1 VLPRIVTDLHVSI
14 GDLDQA
20 AWLVTAYLLG
30 FTAALP
36 IVGRLAD
43 AHGLQRAFAGCAAL
57 FAAGSLW
64 GALAPDLWQLVAAR
78 GVQAVGGGGMVP
90 IALAAV
96 PARRRL
102 LGLGVI
108 LAAAEAGSVLG
119 PLYGALMVH
128 TFGWRSVFWINLPL
142 TGLVLL
148 AVVTLKSQGAGG
160 RGYLRPVLA
169 GVALGALA
177 VGLAGDLSW
186 RARAPAL
193 ALAAVLAL
201 ALHPRVRRP
210 SPGVATN
217 FFVGAALIVALV
229 ILPVYANVVRHV
241 DATHGALTLVQL
253 TALIPVGALLGARFP
268 RLAPAGM
275 LLAAAGFV
283 WLSQTDRLLGLDLG
297 LMGLGFGLV
306 LAPVAEA
313 AIERARG
320 SEAAAAA
327 ALTVGRMVGMMVGL
341 ASLTSWGLQEFNRR
355 AGRYPLPT
363 TAAERAPYE
372 RHLTDAA
379 LYVFGRLYLIAAA
392 LCVAAALAAL
402 LDVRDHVKRTVA

>member
-30 FTAALP
+30 FTAAMP

-96 PARRRL
+96 PTRRRL
-102 LGLGVI
+102 LGLGVV

-119 PLYGALMVH
+119 PLYGAVMVH

-148 AVVTLKSQGAGG
+148 AVVSLKSQGAGG

-193 ALAAVLAL
+193 AIAAAL
-201 ALHPRVRRP
+201 ALHARVRRP
-210 SPGVATN
+210 PPGVATN

-229 ILPVYANVVRHV
+229 ILPVYANVVRHA

-275 LLAAAGFV
+275 LLAAASFV
-283 WLSQTDRLLGLDLG
+283 WLSQTDRLLALDLG

-341 ASLTSWGLQEFNRR
+341 ASLTSWGLHEFNRR

-379 LYVFGRLYLIAAA
+379 LYVFGRLYLVAAA
-392 LCVAAALAAL
+392 LCFAGALAVV
-402 LDVRDHVKRTVA
+402 LDRRDR

>member
-1 VLPRIVTDLHVSI
+1 MLPRIITDLHVSI

-30 FTAALP
+30 FTAAMPL
-36 IVGRLAD
+36 VGRLAD
-43 AHGLQRAFAGCAAL
+43 AHGLRRAFAGCAAL

-64 GALAPDLWQLVAAR
+64 GALAPDLSQLVAAR

-102 LGLGVI
+102 LGLGVV
-108 LAAAEAGSVLG
+108 LAAAEAGTVLG
-119 PLYGALMVH
+119 PLYGALMVD

-142 TGLVLL
+142 TGLLL
-148 AVVTLKSQGAGG
+148 LGLVTLSSRGAGG
-160 RGYLRPVLA
+160 RGYLRPILA
-169 GVALGALA
+169 GVTLGALA
-177 VGLAGDLSW
+177 LGLAADLSW

-193 ALAAVLAL
+193 AVAAAL
-201 ALHPRVRRP
+201 ALQARRLRP
-210 SPGVATN
+210 SSGVAVN

-229 ILPVYANVVRHV
+229 ILPVHANVVRHV

-283 WLSQTDRLLGLDLG
+283 WLSQTDRLLALDLG
-297 LMGLGFGLV
+297 LTGLGFGLV

-341 ASLTSWGLQEFNRR
+341 ASLTTWGLQEFNRR
-355 AGRYPLPT
+355 AGRYSLPT
-363 TAAERAPYE
+363 TAAEREPYE

-392 LCVAAALAAL
+392 LCVAGALAVV
-402 LDVRDHVKRTVA
+402 LDRRRGSV